1 MASSQSLLVLLLVLM
16 FDVTHLLFLQ
26 VLYESRALCENTV
39 QLLSLLLASVI
50 KEHLATETEFW
61 ISNKTL
67 ITVAERSYFS
77 MQFSGVNCPQGLR
90 MFLSE
95 GRAFVVYSAV

>member
-50 KEHLATETEFW
+50 KEPLATETEF
-61 ISNKTL
+61 
-67 ITVAERSYFS
+67 
-77 MQFSGVNCPQGLR
+77 
-90 MFLSE
+90 
-95 GRAFVVYSAV
+95 